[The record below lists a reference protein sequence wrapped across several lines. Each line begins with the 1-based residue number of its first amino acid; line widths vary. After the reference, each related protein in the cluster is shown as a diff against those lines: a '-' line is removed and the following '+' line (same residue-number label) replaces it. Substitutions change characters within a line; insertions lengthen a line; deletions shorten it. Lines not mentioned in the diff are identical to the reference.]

1 MTFLS
6 PGELSDRL
14 LWRKQAQELWQ
25 TWDQDFIEAPTEDY
39 LKSSINLLIIF
50 TINHLVNNFLE
61 PKDFSFTLRNYG

>member
-25 TWDQDFIEAPTEDY
+25 TWDQDFIEAPT
-39 LKSSINLLIIF
+39 
-50 TINHLVNNFLE
+50 
-61 PKDFSFTLRNYG
+61 